1 MRTAK
6 VPNAKR
12 ARGNVPRFKSIEEE
26 SEFWDTHS
34 FLDFGSWEP
43 VPYDDV
49 CRSLSFVKGPKV
61 PVTFRLERSLVQG
74 LKEAARQ
81 YGIKY
86 QVLARKILWRSL
98 SKRAGARRKGAGAG
112 ARGSRADCRR
122 PGASPSGTRGGRG
135 PKASA

>member
-1 MRTAK
+1 VT
-6 VPNAKR
+6 
-12 ARGNVPRFKSIEEE
+12 GEEE

-98 SKRAGARRKGAGAG
+98 SKRAGARQRCRKRGVRIHV
-112 ARGSRADCRR
+112 ARDSASHGR
-122 PGASPSGTRGGRG
+122 PRGRSQGT
-135 PKASA
+135 